1 MATANNYNINID
13 GVNRLMT
20 NEEKDAYL
28 EWQKLKYLVRK
39 RQRLQRLIA
48 LELLLTRNQITR
60 DIKAAQHNTTVLLC
74 LWVLVIFRA
83 T

>member
-28 EWQKLKYLVRK
+28 EWQKEKL
-39 RQRLQRLIA
+39 LIIESNAQQAIKKQTAKQAVLDKLGLTADEAAA
-48 LELLLTRNQITR
+48 LLG
-60 DIKAAQHNTTVLLC
+60 
-74 LWVLVIFRA
+74 
-83 T
+83 